1 MKRFI
6 CCSII
11 ILISTLLCLGQSNKQ
26 KQIEKFITNALS
38 TPAPKNYKPCYR
50 PVVNSK
56 GDYDLR
62 DKKFYIAE
70 IQYDSV
76 GTVISESRLKTFG
89 NYVRQSLSLRG
100 AVEVQDKHEADFS
113 INASIRFWNDESES
127 GYSVPTRR
135 VGGKGARAD
144 AWKSFRDTISIDWTE
159 RDKRYQEKVVSK
171 KTYHHNYFHKM
182 IEIVAVDKDEKPLFK
197 STVRSDN
204 RDLGFRALNPN
215 EVMLFLVADSYG
227 NTARYGFNLDAYN
240 SYLAL
245 FKKGELVG
253 DCNVTYAPEA
263 ISPSKDVSVFLV
275 DRQEDKTIVVVK
287 DEGILKLDQNKNKTA
302 MLKVGDILL
311 PCSNMSYSATKIAQG
326 VRLLTLEFPSL
337 GDANEFD
344 LLFCKKNKE
353 ILALNI
359 NLDRKEF
366 KQIKVKNSDSHYNYY
381 SDDVRQEQRWLRLKE
396 KGRGWNPDM
405 NRNNIPV
412 SPTLYPDYS
421 SRSVK

>member
-1 MKRFI
+1 M
-6 CCSII
+6 
-11 ILISTLLCLGQSNKQ
+11 
-26 KQIEKFITNALS
+26 
-38 TPAPKNYKPCYR
+38 
-50 PVVNSK
+50 
-56 GDYDLR
+56 
-62 DKKFYIAE
+62 
-70 IQYDSV
+70 
-76 GTVISESRLKTFG
+76 
-89 NYVRQSLSLRG
+89 
-100 AVEVQDKHEADFS
+100 
-113 INASIRFWNDESES
+113 
-127 GYSVPTRR
+127 
-135 VGGKGARAD
+135 
-144 AWKSFRDTISIDWTE
+144 
-159 RDKRYQEKVVSK
+159 
-171 KTYHHNYFHKM
+171 
-182 IEIVAVDKDEKPLFK
+182 
-197 STVRSDN
+197 
-204 RDLGFRALNPN
+204 
-215 EVMLFLVADSYG
+215 
-227 NTARYGFNLDAYN
+227 
-240 SYLAL
+240 

-287 DEGILKLDQNKNKTA
+287 DEGILKLDQNKNKNA

-405 NRNNIPV
+405 NRNNFPV

-421 SRSVK
+421 AMSIK